1 MKTINKKDLRND
13 VSCLKINNKL
23 IYYDEI
29 IHPNNFKEL
38 YLKEKPIF
46 EFSSKIILGY
56 RPFITF
62 LAKDR
67 KNLFNKNDILLIR
80 ILKGDKEIQFISK
93 IYEWGKIHIPI
104 KFTNL
109 LNIKNHEKIN
119 SLVISKNQKLD
130 IKGNIDLY
138 GINEIIIPR
147 ENNHITIYAKRKRP
161 ITLPRFIKITSELL
175 ELFYLIH
182 GDGHYQDKL
191 YFINKTPELHEFV
204 LEQFENIFRIPKNL
218 WRARILISDLNYK
231 DYAKNYWKNKLNLD
245 KGQFY
250 NISKTRLNTDKK
262 GNLRIIID
270 KTIVSSI
277 FRFIFNQLKL
287 DKENSLYA
295 LNGLLYAEGGAQ
307 ISKNGLHK
315 ITLSFNKKEKSMF
328 KEILDNLNLRYTIEQ
343 NRNFIIQGWNNQYL
357 FFKTFLSKN
366 ITPFRIHNQRR
377 NNAINGFLSH
387 SFIKTRIKYLS
398 VLKQNQNINLQ
409 EFSKLLKIREDS
421 ILDTIRKK
429 QYSQF
434 ININGKGINRNP
446 FIISITNEGNYFL
459 NMISKMEGK

>member
-204 LEQFENIFRIPKNL
+204 LEQFKNIFRIPKNL

-287 DKENSLYA
+287 DKE
-295 LNGLLYAEGGAQ
+295 
-307 ISKNGLHK
+307 
-315 ITLSFNKKEKSMF
+315 
-328 KEILDNLNLRYTIEQ
+328 NLRYTIEQ

-429 QYSQF
+429 
-434 ININGKGINRNP
+434 K
-446 FIISITNEGNYFL
+446 
-459 NMISKMEGK
+459 